1 MAAMTMVPATRADA
15 DAVATLHLASWRATY
30 RGIFSDAFLDG
41 PDALADRRAL
51 WDRRLAPDFPARWHV
66 LLARDDDGTLR
77 GFACVLPD
85 EEPDAGVL
93 LDNLHV
99 HPASQGQGVGRQL
112 LQAARDWAGAQ
123 EPASPLV
130 LYVFERNARAV
141 GFYDRMGGTVVAR
154 RVSGNPVAGGAVE
167 LRYAW
172 PPARTPSP

>member
-1 MAAMTMVPATRADA
+1 MTMVPATRADA
-15 DAVATLHLASWRATY
+15 DAVAALHLASWRATY

-41 PDALADRRAL
+41 PEALANRRAL
-51 WDRRLAPDFPARWHV
+51 WDGRLASDFPARRHV
-66 LLARDDDGTLR
+66 LLARDDDGALV

-85 EEPDAGVL
+85 QEPDAGVL

-99 HPASQGQGVGRQL
+99 HPARKGQGLGRQL
-112 LQAARDWAGAQ
+112 LQAARAWAGAQ

-130 LYVFERNARAV
+130 LYVFERNVSAV
-141 GFYDRMGGTVVAR
+141 RFYDRMGGTVVAR

-172 PPARTPSP
+172 PPAHRPAVP